1 MRILHVLGKLDR
13 GGVETWLVQLLQ
25 NIDRKQ
31 YRMDFLVHTT
41 EPGAYDENVRALGS
55 RIIPCLS
62 PSNPLQYA
70 VNFRRI
76 LNQYGPYDVIHSHV
90 HHFSGYVLMLAAMS
104 GVKVRIAHSHSDA
117 RLAKGSQSVAR
128 RAYLIIMQAMIRTF
142 ATGGLA
148 VSTEAGCNLFGSQ
161 RCPTEKWKLQR
172 LGIDLSRFDVP
183 VDSRQVRRSL
193 GIPPEAFVIGHVGRF
208 CEPKNHAFFV
218 DIARELV
225 QTEPRC
231 VFLLVGEG
239 SLRAAIEEKVRNYRL
254 AEHFMFAGVR
264 SDVPTLM
271 RGAMDILLFPSLY
284 EGLPITLLE
293 AQAAGLKC
301 LISNVIS
308 IEADAVPGLIRREG
322 LDRPPVEWASTLL
335 EFLSQRLPISTEEV
349 SNALASRSIL
359 TSTDQ
364 LASYYG
370 KSASF

>member
-41 EPGAYDENVRALGS
+41 DPGAYDEDVRALGS
-55 RIIPCLS
+55 RIIPCLN
-62 PSNPLQYA
+62 PSNPVRYA

-117 RLAKGSQSVAR
+117 RQAKGSQTVAR
-128 RAYLIIMQAMIRTF
+128 RAYLRIMQAMISTV

-148 VSTEAGCNLFGSQ
+148 VSTEAGCDLFGSH
-161 RCPTEKWKLQR
+161 RCPTERWKLQH

-183 VDSRQVRRSL
+183 VDAHKVRGSL
-193 GIPPEAFVIGHVGRF
+193 GIPPDALVIGHVGRF

-225 QTEPRC
+225 RTETRC
-231 VFLLVGEG
+231 FFLLVGEG
-239 SLRAAIEEKVRNYRL
+239 SLRVAIEEKVRNYGL
-254 AEHFMFAGVR
+254 AKHFLFAGIR

-271 RGAMDILLFPSLY
+271 KGAMDILLFPSLY

-293 AQAAGLKC
+293 AQAAGLRC

-308 IEADAVPGLIRREG
+308 HEADLVPELIRRES
-322 LDRPPVEWASTLL
+322 LDRTPTEWASSLL
-335 EFLSQRLPISTEEV
+335 NFLSQLPPV
-349 SNALASRSIL
+349 SADALSAALASRSISG
-359 TSTDQ
+359 STNQ
-364 LASYYG
+364 LASYYVE
-370 KSASF
+370 SASV